1 MKSAVL
7 FKTNPANLRD
17 RLGLQSHSGY
27 CTSLLSSD
35 MTHCHDDRSVS
46 CQRARPQRA
55 EQLRYVSTLSHRQQG
70 VGVYRPQSQTC
81 GDGAVGKYFREAFF
95 FSLRPD
101 SSIHIWIYIT
111 SSPVLSKVVCRH
123 DQTGDGLFCVIN
135 QRALQTTQVLH
146 SGFAHSHSNRK
157 HQIME
162 RAAGLSRCPSLH
174 DQLTAQWGVYASL
187 AHFKLTS
194 LAETVSKNDEE
205 KKTKVPATTR

>member
-7 FKTNPANLRD
+7 FKTNLVNLRD

-81 GDGAVGKYFREAFF
+81 GDGAVGKYSREAFF
-95 FSLRPD
+95 FFLSGPTVR
-101 SSIHIWIYIT
+101 YIFEYI
-111 SSPVLSKVVCRH
+111 SHPVLCSARLFVV
-123 DQTGDGLFCVIN
+123 
-135 QRALQTTQVLH
+135 TTKQEMVC
-146 SGFAHSHSNRK
+146 F
-157 HQIME
+157 
-162 RAAGLSRCPSLH
+162 
-174 DQLTAQWGVYASL
+174 V
-187 AHFKLTS
+187 
-194 LAETVSKNDEE
+194 
-205 KKTKVPATTR
+205 